1 MSKIGIE
8 IADYKDWINNLKG
21 KVQSAQTKVA
31 LSVNSVVLELYWEIG
46 KEIETKLNNANW
58 GTKIIEQISI
68 DLMLEFPNIKG
79 FSKRNIYAMRQWYSF
94 YSQVSSFVPQVVAQI
109 PWGHN
114 RLIIS
119 KTKDI
124 DEALFYTK

>member
-1 MSKIGIE
+1 MSKIGVE

-46 KEIETKLNNANW
+46 KEIETKLKNANW

-94 YSQVSSFVPQVVAQI
+94 YSHILLLLQ
-109 PWGHN
+109 
-114 RLIIS
+114 
-119 KTKDI
+119 
-124 DEALFYTK
+124 